1 MLTICVVWVCSECGW
16 ITAEVGRQPWI
27 IESIMPTR
35 AAISAAGENAV
46 IVTFWMF
53 AVVFTMLLAAEVCI
67 MLNQIKKGSKLDYE
81 SLKD

>member
-1 MLTICVVWVCSECGW
+1 
-16 ITAEVGRQPWI
+16 
-27 IESIMPTR
+27 MPTR

-53 AVVFTMLLAAEVCI
+53 GVVFTMLLAAEVCI